1 VGAIADFLG
10 GPDVVIAIVKVVV
23 AFAALLVATLLTIWF
38 ERKVIADMQA
48 RIGPN
53 RWGPFGVL
61 QTVADGI
68 KLFFKEDVRP
78 RYADRWTYGL
88 APVMAAVPSFLAF
101 AVIPFGDHVTVGG
114 ERVDFIVSDLNIG
127 VLFFLAAGSI
137 GVYGVVLA
145 GWASGSK
152 YPLLGGIRS
161 SAQLISYEIALGLS
175 LVPIVLVTNS
185 LSTVDIVAAQAGSVG
200 NVDLFDGTFL
210 QGVSELFEV
219 IPNWYIWSQWPAFL
233 LFMIAGIAETNRAP
247 FDLPEAETELIAG
260 FHTEYSGIRFALFFL
275 GEYIHVVV
283 ISAMAVTLFFGGWN
297 GPIVD
302 AFLPWIWPVGWF
314 LMKTIAF
321 VYLFIWLR
329 ATLPRLRYDR
339 LMWLGWK
346 RLIPASLLWIMV
358 TAVVNVNPEGVDEQ
372 TLRNIRLAVFGAL
385 FLLVLFVVA
394 KGDPRLKQVVTP
406 ERPRSRRAQ
415 KQGVKSG
422 SS

>member
-1 VGAIADFLG
+1 MGALVDFIG
-10 GPDVVIAIVKVVV
+10 GPDVLIAIVKVLV
-23 AFAALLVATLLTIWF
+23 AFAGLLLATLLTIWF
-38 ERKVIADMQA
+38 ERKVLADMQA

-53 RWGPFGVL
+53 RWGPFGVF

-78 RYADRWTYGL
+78 RYADRWTYSL
-88 APVMAAVPSFLAF
+88 APVMAMVPSFLAF
-101 AVIPFGDHVTVGG
+101 AVIPFGDHVVVGG
-114 ERVDFIVSDLNIG
+114 ERIDFIVSDLNIG
-127 VLFFLAAGSI
+127 LLFFLAAGSI

-175 LVPIVLVTNS
+175 LVPIVLVTSS

-200 NVDLFDGTFL
+200 NVDLFDNTFL
-210 QGVSELFEV
+210 QRPSELFEV

-297 GPIVD
+297 GPVVEG
-302 AFLPWIWPVGWF
+302 FLPWLWPVFWF
-314 LMKTIAF
+314 LIKTIAF
-321 VYLFIWLR
+321 IYLFIWLR

-346 RLIPASLLWIMV
+346 RLIPVALLWIMV
-358 TAVVNVNPEGVDEQ
+358 TAVVNVNPEGANEQ
-372 TLRNIRLAVFGAL
+372 TLRNLRLGVFGAL
-385 FLLVLFVVA
+385 FLLVLLVVA
-394 KGDPRLKQVVTP
+394 KGDPRLKQIVTP
-406 ERPRSRRAQ
+406 ERPRRGRTRR
-415 KQGVKSG
+415 VERG
-422 SS
+422 SA